1 MGAENITLKARLIL
15 QRNNKILLLKQ
26 TKPNGGNYTLVGGT
40 IEEDEFAKAS
50 LIRESKEE
58 AGIVLQP
65 QNLKLVH
72 ILHKRRGSEHRM
84 TLYFRAKDWLGEVKS
99 REKNK
104 FSTVKWFAL
113 HELPSNLTGTVRHV
127 LEQFRKGNTY
137 SEFYKK

>member
-15 QRNNKILLLKQ
+15 QQNNKILLLKQ

-40 IEEDEFAKAS
+40 IEAEEFAQAT

-65 QNLKLVH
+65 KSLKLVH
-72 ILHKRRGSEHRM
+72 VLHKRRGQAHRM
-84 TLYFRAKDWLGEVKS
+84 TLYFRAENWFGEVKS
-99 REKNK
+99 REKHK
-104 FSTVKWFAL
+104 FSTVKWFSL
-113 HELPSNLTGTVRHV
+113 NELPPNLTETVRHV

-137 SEFYKK
+137 SEFSKK